1 MKTNKIA
8 LVCAA
13 ALTLTA
19 CAAAEEK
26 VIPDMPAEELYLN
39 GYDAYTAKD
48 YDEAAEFFDQVE
60 RQHPYSVWSARAQIM
75 AAYTYYRQ
83 NKYDEAILA
92 LDRFI
97 QLHPGN
103 QNTPYAYYLK
113 GLCYFEQISD
123 VAREQKMTEESLNTF
138 KELLARYPNSIYT
151 KDVIIKLAEIESHL
165 AGKELSIGRYYL
177 KQKEYV
183 PALNRFQNVITNFPL
198 TDQIPEAYYRLAVGY
213 LSLGMTRQ
221 AIQMEA
227 LVRQKYPQN
236 EWTQKTTKLVE
247 KYVKG

>member
-1 MKTNKIA
+1 MKKLKIVA
-8 LVCAA
+8 LCGFAWMMVGCAA
-13 ALTLTA
+13 S
-19 CAAAEEK
+19 EK
-26 VIPDMPAEELYLN
+26 TVPDLPAEALYLN
-39 GYDAYTAKD
+39 GYDAYVAKD
-48 YDEAAEFFDQVE
+48 YDEAAEFFDAVE
-60 RQHPYSVWSARAQIM
+60 QQHPYSAWSARAQIM

-83 NKYDEAILA
+83 NKYDDAILT

-123 VAREQKMTEESLNTF
+123 VAREQKMTEEALNTF
-138 KELLARYPNSIYT
+138 KELLSRYPNSIYT

-213 LSLGMTRQ
+213 LSLGMVRQ
-221 AIQMEA
+221 AVQMEH
-227 LVRQKYPQN
+227 LVRQKYPQSG
-236 EWTQKTTKLVE
+236 WTQKTTALVE

>member
-8 LVCAA
+8 LLCAA
-13 ALTLTA
+13 ALALA
-19 CAAAEEK
+19 GCAADEK

-48 YDEAAEFFDQVE
+48 YEEAAEFFDQVE

-123 VAREQKMTEESLNTF
+123 VAREQKMTEEALNTF

-198 TDQIPEAYYRLAVGY
+198 TDQIPEAYYRLVVGY

-221 AIQMEA
+221 AVQMEA

-247 KYVKG
+247 KYVKD